1 MRVIGLTGGVGSG
14 KSLVAQILKQETGA
28 ELILT
33 DDVGHIVTDKGG
45 SAFDLVVERFG
56 NEIVSETGEIDR
68 KKLADIVF
76 NDKKAIKDLNDIV
89 HPKVKEY
96 IEQYLEKYSGIK
108 KFMDDIVEIAKKQG
122 YVETLFHRR
131 RYIPEIN
138 SNNYMVRKFGERVAM
153 NTPIQGT
160 AADIMKI
167 AMINVMKELKSR
179 NMKSKIVLQVHDE
192 MMIEAPIEEAEIVKN
207 IVKESMES
215 AVTLKIP
222 LIAEVSEAENWY
234 ECK

>member
-68 KKLADIVF
+68 KRLADIVF

-96 IEQYLEKYSGIK
+96 IEQYIENRKEKAGNIILESAILFETECDKYCDEIWYVYVPRNIRIERLKDSRGYSVEKCEAVMASQKPDDFYISRSDRVIK
-108 KFMDDIVEIAKKQG
+108 NDGSVEKLRE
-122 YVETLFHRR
+122 YL
-131 RYIPEIN
+131 
-138 SNNYMVRKFGERVAM
+138 
-153 NTPIQGT
+153 
-160 AADIMKI
+160 
-167 AMINVMKELKSR
+167 
-179 NMKSKIVLQVHDE
+179 
-192 MMIEAPIEEAEIVKN
+192 KN
-207 IVKESMES
+207 ISKD
-215 AVTLKIP
+215 
-222 LIAEVSEAENWY
+222 
-234 ECK
+234 

>member
-96 IEQYLEKYSGIK
+96 IEQYI
-108 KFMDDIVEIAKKQG
+108 EI
-122 YVETLFHRR
+122 L
-131 RYIPEIN
+131 
-138 SNNYMVRKFGERVAM
+138 
-153 NTPIQGT
+153 
-160 AADIMKI
+160 
-167 AMINVMKELKSR
+167 
-179 NMKSKIVLQVHDE
+179 
-192 MMIEAPIEEAEIVKN
+192 
-207 IVKESMES
+207 
-215 AVTLKIP
+215 
-222 LIAEVSEAENWY
+222 
-234 ECK
+234 

>member
-76 NDKKAIKDLNDIV
+76 NDKKAIKDLNEHCAPESKRI
-89 HPKVKEY
+89 Y
-96 IEQYLEKYSGIK
+96 RAIYR
-108 KFMDDIVEIAKKQG
+108 KQK
-122 YVETLFHRR
+122 R
-131 RYIPEIN
+131 
-138 SNNYMVRKFGERVAM
+138 
-153 NTPIQGT
+153 
-160 AADIMKI
+160 
-167 AMINVMKELKSR
+167 KSR
-179 NMKSKIVLQVHDE
+179 KYNS
-192 MMIEAPIEEAEIVKN
+192 
-207 IVKESMES
+207 
-215 AVTLKIP
+215 
-222 LIAEVSEAENWY
+222 
-234 ECK
+234 